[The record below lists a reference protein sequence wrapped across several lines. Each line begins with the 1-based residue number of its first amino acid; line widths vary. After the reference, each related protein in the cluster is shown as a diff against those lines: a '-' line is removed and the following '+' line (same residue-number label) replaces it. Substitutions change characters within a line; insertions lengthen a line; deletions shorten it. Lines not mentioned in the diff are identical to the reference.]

1 MSEQNCY
8 YFDTN
13 ALIEYYISEDQET
26 SLQATLRHL
35 SSTAMVYVSNL
46 AYLEMLGVLMKLFRA
61 QRIKRKHLNSII
73 ERLKKDIGTTSRHRF
88 QLITIQEEA
97 YQKAQELMIKYAATY
112 RLSTN
117 DSLHIAIA
125 SLHNPPVIMVT
136 FDKTVKDFCKEIKLN
151 TYDLELNLIE
161 TSETRPIL
169 HELNLK
175 KLTLFSEANLIFS
188 PQLNVFIGENATGKT
203 HLLKTT
209 YTILSSIAERTKKNI
224 ISPTKEEL
232 RLDLSDKFLHIFRT
246 EKLTN
251 LITYQQNQC
260 DISLKFDSENY
271 NIDLS
276 LKTTDPNLQLNDLPK
291 ELTRKRPVYLSTRE
305 LLSIYPNF
313 VSIYENN
320 YLEFEETWKDACVA
334 LGGLVQRNIDYTSQK
349 LLETIEKTIGGKIE
363 LDNNGRFYLNTP
375 NKGRLEAPLIS
386 EGQRKFA
393 MLARLIMTG
402 ALQNGY
408 LFWDEPEAN
417 LNPRLIKELAPI
429 LLELSLSG
437 IQIFIATHS
446 LFLLRELEIL
456 LINQQ
461 YKNIQTRWFGLHAEN
476 NNVIIEQGDHID
488 DAGDISSLKEE
499 LSQSNRFLKSG
510 V

>member
-1 MSEQNCY
+1 MIKKPYRILIVDDEPNMIKQLSILLKNNNFEIETAN
-8 YFDTN
+8 DGEEGLEKLKTN
-13 ALIEYYISEDQET
+13 PTIQAAIVDLKMPKMDGLALIRHAKEYNISIPMIVLTGKGDTKDAFEA
-26 SLQATLRHL
+26 SK
-35 SSTAMVYVSNL
+35 
-46 AYLEMLGVLMKLFRA
+46 LGVNDWFQKSALDAKEFT
-61 QRIKRKHLNSII
+61 KHL
-73 ERLKKDIGTTSRHRF
+73 
-88 QLITIQEEA
+88 
-97 YQKAQELMIKYAATY
+97 
-112 RLSTN
+112 
-117 DSLHIAIA
+117 
-125 SLHNPPVIMVT
+125 
-136 FDKTVKDFCKEIKLN
+136 
-151 TYDLELNLIE
+151 LNLIE
-161 TSETRPIL
+161 SSIDNRPLIQT
-169 HELNLK
+169 LNLK
-175 KLTLFSEANLIFS
+175 NLTLFSEANLTFS

-203 HLLKTT
+203 HLLKTI
-209 YTILSSIAERTKKNI
+209 YSILFELSEREQRSRVLSET
-224 ISPTKEEL
+224 
-232 RLDLSDKFLHIFRT
+232 LDDLMIEMANKFFSVFRP
-246 EKLTN
+246 EQLGN
-251 LITYQQNQC
+251 LVKYQQNQC
-260 DISLKFDSENY
+260 NISLNFELSNY
-271 NIDLS
+271 NIGLS
-276 LKTTDPNLQLNDLPK
+276 FQSKSNFLDIHTYPNESASK
-291 ELTRKRPVYLSTRE
+291 KPVYLSTRE

-349 LLETIEKTIGGKIE
+349 LLEIIEKTIGGKIE

-437 IQIFIATHS
+437 VQIFIATHS

-456 LINQQ
+456 LANQQ
-461 YKNIQTRWFGLHAEN
+461 YKDIQTRWFGLHAEN
-476 NNVIIEQGDHID
+476 NNIIIEQGDHID
-488 DAGDISSLKEE
+488 DAGDIASLDEE
-499 LSQSNRFLKSG
+499 LEQSDRFMESG